1 MKLHEHEA
9 KEVLEGHGLE
19 TPSRELQFGKDYVVK
34 AQVLANDRKE
44 KGLIKFASNLEEAEA
59 IKQEVIG
66 AEFRGQ
72 EVEDAVIEEKID
84 FEEEYYVSF
93 IYDTDTRKPAMIF
106 SREGGTGIEDRDAEK
121 LPLEDDSQFRF
132 RQFLKE
138 QGFEGKQIVKL
149 GMKLQKIFRV
159 FLEEDARMVEI
170 NPLAKTE
177 DGYVVLDAMMD
188 LDDDASYR
196 HDRDLPDRSDL
207 GREKTERELKAEKI
221 DEDDHRG
228 VAGKYTELDGDIG
241 MMLAGGGASLTNMDA
256 LIEYGGEPA
265 NYTEYGG
272 NPPREKVYRLSKV
285 IMSKP
290 GLKGLWHV
298 GGTANNTDIFRTM
311 KGFVQ
316 ALEEVEP
323 DYPIV
328 VRRDGP
334 NADEAFELLREKRE
348 ELDLDMKL
356 FRNDT
361 PMTKTAETLMEMV
374 EEHGR
379 RKNDGE

>member
-1 MKLHEHEA
+1 MKLQEHEA
-9 KEVLEGHGLE
+9 KEILEEHGLE
-19 TPSRELQFGKDYVVK
+19 TPSRSLEFGEDYVVK

-59 IKQEVIG
+59 IKQEMIS
-66 AEFRGQ
+66 AEFQGE
-72 EVEDAVIEEKID
+72 EVENAVIEQQVY

-93 IYDTDTRKPAMIF
+93 IYDTDTREPAMIF
-106 SREGGTGIEDRDAEK
+106 SSEGGSGIEDREAVK

-132 RQFLKE
+132 RQFFKE
-138 QGFEGKQIVKL
+138 NGFEGKEIVKL
-149 GMKLQKIFRV
+149 GGVLQKLFRA
-159 FLEEDARMVEI
+159 FLEEDARMLEV
-170 NPLAKTE
+170 NPLAKTG
-177 DGYVVLDAMMD
+177 DGYIVLDAMMD

-196 HDRDLPDRSDL
+196 HDRDLPERSDL
-207 GREKTERELKAEKI
+207 GREKTERELRAEKI

-228 VAGKYTELDGDIG
+228 VAGKYTELEGDIG

-272 NPPREKVYRLSKV
+272 NPPTEKVYRLSKV

-290 GLKGLWHV
+290 GLNGLWHV
-298 GGTANNTDIFRTM
+298 GGTANNTDILRTM
-311 KGFVQ
+311 KGFIQ
-316 ALEEVEP
+316 ALEEEEP

-334 NADEAFELLREKRE
+334 NADEALGLLREKRE
-348 ELDLDMKL
+348 ELDLNMKL
-356 FRNDT
+356 YRNDT
-361 PMTKTAETLMEMV
+361 PMTKTAEILMEMV
-374 EEHGR
+374 EEF
-379 RKNDGE
+379 KEEKS

>member
-9 KEVLEGHGLE
+9 KEILEGHGLE
-19 TPSRELQFGKDYVVK
+19 TPSRDLQIGRSYVVK
-34 AQVLANDRKE
+34 AQVLTNNRKD
-44 KGLIKFASNLEEAEA
+44 KGAVKFADSLEEAEA
-59 IKQEVIG
+59 LKQEMIG
-66 AEFRGQ
+66 AEFDGQ
-72 EVEDAVIEEKID
+72 EAEKAVIEEQVD
-84 FEEEYYVSF
+84 FTDEYYVSF
-93 IYDTDTRKPAMIF
+93 MYDTDTRNPAMIF
-106 SREGGTGIEDRDAEK
+106 SRSGGTGIEGREASK
-121 LPLEDDSQFRF
+121 LSLPDDSQFRF

-138 QGFEGKQIVKL
+138 QGFEGKEIVKL
-149 GMKLQKIFRV
+149 GMELQKLFNA
-159 FLEEDARMVEI
+159 FLEEDARLLEV

-188 LDDDASYR
+188 LEDDASYR
-196 HDRDLPDRSDL
+196 HEHNFPDRTVMK
-207 GREKTERELKAEKI
+207 REKTEREIRAEKI

-228 VAGKYTELDGDIG
+228 VAGKYTELEGDIG

-272 NPPREKVYRLSKV
+272 NPPTEKVYRLSKV

-298 GGTANNTDIFRTM
+298 GGTANNTDVERTM
-311 KGFVQ
+311 DGFIRT
-316 ALEEVEP
+316 LREEEP

-328 VRRDGP
+328 IRRDGP
-334 NADEAFELLREKRE
+334 HADEAFEKLREVKE

-356 FRNDT
+356 FRNDK
-361 PMTKTAETLMEMV
+361 PMTKTAEILMEMIDD
-374 EEHGR
+374 E
-379 RKNDGE
+379 

>member
-9 KEVLEGHGLE
+9 KKILQENGLKIPEQGLE
-19 TPSRELQFGKDYVVK
+19 EEVNQYVLK
-34 AQVLANDRKE
+34 AQVLANHRKE
-44 KGLIKFASNLEEAEA
+44 KGGIKFAKDRKEAEA
-59 IKQEVIG
+59 IEQEMKGGRIDS
-66 AEFRGQ
+66 Q
-72 EVEDAVIEEKID
+72 EVEKILVEEQIEFSK
-84 FEEEYYVSF
+84 EYYVSF

-106 SREGGTGIEDRDAEK
+106 SKQGGTGIEDRKASK
-121 LPLEDDSQFRF
+121 LPLKDSSQFRF

-138 QGFEGKQIVKL
+138 QGLEGKDIVKL
-149 GMKLQKIFRV
+149 GITLQKLFKA
-159 FLEEDARMVEI
+159 FLEEDARLLEV

-196 HDRDLPDRSDL
+196 HDRDLPERSDL
-207 GREKTERELKAEKI
+207 GREKTEREKRAEKI

-228 VAGKYTELDGDIG
+228 IAGKYTELEGDIG

-272 NPPREKVYRLSKV
+272 NPPTEKVYKLSKV
-285 IMSKP
+285 IMSKE
-290 GLKGLWHV
+290 GLNGLWHV
-298 GGTANNTDIFRTM
+298 GGTANNTDIYRTM

-316 ALEEVEP
+316 VLEEERP

-334 NADEAFELLREKRE
+334 NADKAFEMLREKKE
-348 ELDLDMKL
+348 ELDLNMKL
-356 FRNDT
+356 YRNDK
-361 PMTKTAETLMEMV
+361 PMTQTAEILMEMI
-374 EEHGR
+374 E
-379 RKNDGE
+379 DG